1 MLLLHSVRF
10 FSIRTYWIWSFQ
22 WIKKKKRKRNQTDP
36 VHYESQPVTV
46 VTSSLELTVICITY
60 TMILLLCWSFK
71 VSVFMGTDCIE
82 KVDQYN
88 SSFLCYTEEIKSHR
102 FGLLWYDYRANAALC
117 SMSMLGK
124 MYCEKEREVNFL
136 QKAKPEQYF
145 ITFNFI
151 NLEPQ
156 SYVIKH
162 LDRFK
167 KKKKK

>member
-1 MLLLHSVRF
+1 
-10 FSIRTYWIWSFQ
+10 
-22 WIKKKKRKRNQTDP
+22 
-36 VHYESQPVTV
+36 
-46 VTSSLELTVICITY
+46 
-60 TMILLLCWSFK
+60 
-71 VSVFMGTDCIE
+71 MGTDCIE

-167 KKKKK
+167 KKKKSRATYMLSSEIYRAVF